1 MVFQSLKFLQLLL
14 RWERTSRSQV
24 AHQNFQYLKQIE
36 YTRRDYCSQWCLP
49 FEEMDTCCN
58 LCFTTE
64 FSISLGSDI
73 TLIEEKSRVII
84 QQSNFLL
91 HMNYWRLFCTGGF
104 ECWSQFTGIE
114 ALIHKLA
121 KVRILQGSSNSFFI
135 IQLLINYKNKTN
147 KFENLN
153 NSFDNEQLNMQPRY
167 FFLAPPGILKI
178 RLMLSCWLTKYQW
191 NSRYV
196 IDRPCLQKRHLE
208 DK

>member
-1 MVFQSLKFLQLLL
+1 MVPTIWRNGYMLQPMLYKRVFHIIRKWHHLDRGKKQSDNTTKQFLITYELLK
-14 RWERTSRSQV
+14 T
-24 AHQNFQYLKQIE
+24 
-36 YTRRDYCSQWCLP
+36 
-49 FEEMDTCCN
+49 
-58 LCFTTE
+58 
-64 FSISLGSDI
+64 
-73 TLIEEKSRVII
+73 
-84 QQSNFLL
+84 
-91 HMNYWRLFCTGGF
+91 LFCTGGF
-104 ECWSQFTGIE
+104 ECWSQFTGIQ

-153 NSFDNEQLNMQPRY
+153 NSFDNEQSNMQLRY